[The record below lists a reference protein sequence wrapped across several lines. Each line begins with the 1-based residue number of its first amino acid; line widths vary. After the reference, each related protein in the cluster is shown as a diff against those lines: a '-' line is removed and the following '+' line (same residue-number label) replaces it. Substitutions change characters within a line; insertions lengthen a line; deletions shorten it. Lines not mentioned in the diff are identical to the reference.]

1 MTLRRRSGRVRERE
15 GERGQTANE
24 YLMIAGLMT
33 AMLIVL
39 SSIIIPTMKLVG
51 VRVVKHMVLHLS
63 SPPRD
68 EAAPPAKC
76 PEFVEPEEDVECH

>member
-1 MTLRRRSGRVRERE
+1 VTRVRS
-15 GERGQTANE
+15 ERGQTANE

-39 SSIIIPTMKLVG
+39 TSIIVPTMKTVG
-51 VRVVKHMVLHLS
+51 VKVVEHMVLHLS

-68 EAAPPAKC
+68 EEAPPAPC
-76 PEFVEPEEDVECH
+76 PEFVEPEPGVECQ

>member
-1 MTLRRRSGRVRERE
+1 MRTGR
-15 GERGQTANE
+15 GERGQTAVE

-39 SSIIIPTMKLVG
+39 TSIIVPTMKLVG
-51 VRVVKHMVLHLS
+51 VKVVQHMVLHLS

-68 EAAPPAKC
+68 DEAPVPPC
-76 PEFVEPEEDVECH
+76 PEFVEPEKGVDCQ

>member
-1 MTLRRRSGRVRERE
+1 MTLRLRSGQACRRRS
-15 GERGQTANE
+15 ERGQTANE

-39 SSIIIPTMKLVG
+39 SSIIVPTMKLVG
-51 VRVVKHMVLHLS
+51 VRVVEHMVLHLS

-68 EAAPPAKC
+68 EEAPPAPC
-76 PEFVEPEEDVECH
+76 PEFVEPEEGVDCQ

>member
-1 MTLRRRSGRVRERE
+1 MTLRLRSGR

-39 SSIIIPTMKLVG
+39 SSIIVPTMKLVG
-51 VRVVKHMVLHLS
+51 VRVVEHMVLHLT

-68 EAAPPAKC
+68 EAAPPQPC
-76 PEFVEPEEDVECH
+76 PEFVEPEEGVDCQ

>member
-1 MTLRRRSGRVRERE
+1 MTCRPAR

-24 YLMIAGLMT
+24 YLMIAGLIT

-39 SSIIIPTMKLVG
+39 SSIIVPTMKLIG
-51 VRVVKHMVLHLS
+51 VRVVQHMVLHLS

-68 EAAPPAKC
+68 EAAPPEKC